1 MLKTWRRGTK
11 VMGRKVKSWNE
22 MEDSELEYFLQKLDS
37 LLEELPRD
45 EKGDSPVEVEVVDRR
60 RFERLRYSPVPY
72 VTKDNLKEVE
82 EEVVYN
88 LSVASEDY
96 KRFLARRRL
105 LENVKDDGMSAKE

>member
-1 MLKTWRRGTK
+1 
-11 VMGRKVKSWNE
+11 
-22 MEDSELEYFLQKLDS
+22 
-37 LLEELPRD
+37 
-45 EKGDSPVEVEVVDRR
+45 
-60 RFERLRYSPVPY
+60 